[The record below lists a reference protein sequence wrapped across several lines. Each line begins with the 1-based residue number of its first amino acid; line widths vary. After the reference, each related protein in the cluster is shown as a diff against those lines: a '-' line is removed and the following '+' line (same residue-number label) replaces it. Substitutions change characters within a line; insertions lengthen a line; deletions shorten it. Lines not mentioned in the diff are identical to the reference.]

1 MLRESLMKGIRFT
14 PLCGLTANAASVYVI
29 QSASFLLAQSTDKIP
44 FKTQK
49 TLVVPSKFCLL
60 LFVQNQHTPGHFRCF
75 FFLKTKFPS
84 TDSLTTL
91 WCREIHASPNSKL
104 QSCAR
109 VTTWFNATARYD
121 ITEKKA
127 ALHTHTHT
135 PIKFDF
141 FLSPPFR
148 TFRERHV

>member
-29 QSASFLLAQSTDKIP
+29 HSASFLLAQSTDKIP

-49 TLVVPSKFCLL
+49 TLVVLSKFCLL

-91 WCREIHASPNSKL
+91 WCREIHASPQL
-104 QSCAR
+104 QTPIVCEGNDLIQCHGTLRHYRKESR
-109 VTTWFNATARYD
+109 
-121 ITEKKA
+121 IT
-127 ALHTHTHT
+127 HTHTHT
-135 PIKFDF
+135 NKI
-141 FLSPPFR
+141 
-148 TFRERHV
+148 